1 MDAFGHFLIV
11 IWTYSTAG
19 GNPDGT
25 GAQLVNGLIESKLSQ
40 FADNRAADSPA
51 G

>member
-1 MDAFGHFLIV
+1 MRIASCYRDLDVQHNRG
-11 IWTYSTAG
+11 S
-19 GNPDGT
+19 PDGT
-25 GAQLVNGLIESKLSQ
+25 GAQLVNGLIETKLSQ